1 VLKRR
6 SFPFYAPPSQ
16 FRSSVMRAHLI
27 FLDQRRSFLHASLIH
42 VFDLSFLRSVD
53 YDKEAAFMP
62 NNQQWHGGVYDVLTR
77 YSAAAAA
84 TQIGDFLMMFA
95 TRSRLTMGWE
105 IDDNRWWRVV
115 VLFDRYK
122 DRCGGRI

>member
-1 VLKRR
+1 MSCNRVRNL
-6 SFPFYAPPSQ
+6 P
-16 FRSSVMRAHLI
+16 
-27 FLDQRRSFLHASLIH
+27 
-42 VFDLSFLRSVD
+42 
-53 YDKEAAFMP
+53 
-62 NNQQWHGGVYDVLTR
+62 

-95 TRSRLTMGWE
+95 IRSELTMGWE
-105 IDDNRWWRVV
+105 IDVNRWWRVV